1 MHGSHPEVAEKLGG
15 GLQRWYTCDEKGD
28 NDPAA
33 GAAILLSTAVAQQVL
48 DSGVGNGSAATRAT
62 WVTDRL
68 PLTTTTGREVDLL
81 QADNTRQQAELD
93 AVTQTI
99 DLLEAELERLQQDCD
114 TTFEAHESVH
124 ETVRTTFEE
133 HETVHETVRASRQ
146 PERYRNQRRCD

>member
-1 MHGSHPEVAEKLGG
+1 VAVL
-15 GLQRWYTCDEKGD
+15 
-28 NDPAA
+28 A
-33 GAAILLSTAVAQQVL
+33 LLLA
-48 DSGVGNGSAATRAT
+48 AATLALT
-62 WVTDRL
+62 LGLAMMPDRL

-93 AVTQTI
+93 AATQTI

>member
-1 MHGSHPEVAEKLGG
+1 VMP
-15 GLQRWYTCDEKGD
+15 
-28 NDPAA
+28 
-33 GAAILLSTAVAQQVL
+33 
-48 DSGVGNGSAATRAT
+48 
-62 WVTDRL
+62 DRL

-93 AVTQTI
+93 AATQTI

>member
-1 MHGSHPEVAEKLGG
+1 VAVLA
-15 GLQRWYTCDEKGD
+15 LLIA
-28 NDPAA
+28 AA
-33 GAAILLSTAVAQQVL
+33 GLALTVGLAVMP
-48 DSGVGNGSAATRAT
+48 
-62 WVTDRL
+62 DRL
-68 PLTTTTGREVDLL
+68 PLTTATGREVDLL

-93 AVTQTI
+93 AATQTI